1 MPTPVSPSDCQPVCH
16 CHRCCI
22 CGKAGQR
29 TGRSGFGRAVRLRD
43 EPHGAAAGSQR
54 KRAELEREIG
64 KLEDRFLQLEKSNQE
79 LKASNEQ
86 LRQKLRVAAVAGK
99 GFSRSLARR
108 TSSRVS
114 RHIAAAGG
122 VAVPYVGAG
131 VLSGMIRL
139 DVRDGCETLEELNDL
154 NRALDLD
161 SVETSR
167 VCVMQVPSG
176 EQILAQVLANWRTA
190 YAISAA
196 WANQYQAVLPP
207 EPPVVPYAGANELWM
222 AVFGVPHP
230 LPPCRF
236 RPRGRPR
243 RRHPCR
249 RPLRCRRP
257 CACPELRPGRAIRR
271 RRRLRRRHRAGFAL
285 LPQGG
290 ARP

>member
-1 MPTPVSPSDCQPVCH
+1 MKFRSSLACLCVIAVGIGLAGRPASAEDVADVVAPSGPATSVMAPQPE
-16 CHRCCI
+16 
-22 CGKAGQR
+22 A
-29 TGRSGFGRAVRLRD
+29 S
-43 EPHGAAAGSQR
+43 E

-108 TSSRVS
+108 TFSRVS

-122 VAVPYVGAG
+122 AAVPYVGAG
-131 VLSGMIRL
+131 VLSGMVRL

-161 SVETSR
+161 AVETSK
-167 VCVMQVPSG
+167 VCVMQAPSG

-207 EPPVVPYAGANELWM
+207 EPPVVPYAGANELWL
-222 AVFGVPHP
+222 AVFGPIPGAIVPGSAKGTTSPTAPVPPTPP
-230 LPPCRF
+230 LPP
-236 RPRGRPR
+236 G
-243 RRHPCR
+243 
-249 RPLRCRRP
+249 
-257 CACPELRPGRAIRR
+257 IRV
-271 RRRLRRRHRAGFAL
+271 
-285 LPQGG
+285 P
-290 ARP
+290 

>member
-1 MPTPVSPSDCQPVCH
+1 MPESSDQDRSDIGMTSRIPSRSGKACRSCRPRFRQAIASLCVIAIGVAFAGRPASAQDVPDSAAPSDSATIPTTPLPEANERRV
-16 CHRCCI
+16 
-22 CGKAGQR
+22 
-29 TGRSGFGRAVRLRD
+29 
-43 EPHGAAAGSQR
+43 
-54 KRAELEREIG
+54 ELEREIG

-167 VCVMQVPSG
+167 VCVIQVPTG

-207 EPPVVPYAGANELWM
+207 EPPVVPYAGANELWI
-222 AVFGVPHP
+222 AVFGVTPSLAAPVSPKGTSSPTAPVPPTPP
-230 LPPCRF
+230 LPP
-236 RPRGRPR
+236 G
-243 RRHPCR
+243 
-249 RPLRCRRP
+249 
-257 CACPELRPGRAIRR
+257 IRQ
-271 RRRLRRRHRAGFAL
+271 
-285 LPQGG
+285 P
-290 ARP
+290 